1 MSYSYDFF
9 MDINKKNSFELD
21 INLIEVLDNLCKIV
35 NNNYGLTY
43 YEKNYKNK
51 NRRGNKHFNNH
62 NNNNSQWRLKKT
74 IIKKDINSDIDKYKY
89 EINSLLNKLSKNN
102 FDSISKK
109 IIEYYK
115 KDNLTSDD
123 LNTFNIFH

>member
-9 MDINKKNSFELD
+9 MDINKKNSFTLDVELK
-21 INLIEVLDNLCKIV
+21 EVLDNLSKIV

-51 NRRGNKHFNNH
+51 HRNGSRNTHKPNINFNNNH
-62 NNNNSQWRLKKT
+62 TQWRLKKT
-74 IIKKDINSDIDKYKY
+74 IIKKNIDCDLDKYKY

-115 KDNLTSDD
+115 KKL
-123 LNTFNIFH
+123 